1 MRILLVEDDRKTAGF
16 ILSGLKQAGY
26 GVVHAADG
34 EAGLAAFTDSPF
46 DVAVVDVMLPKLDG
60 ISLIEQVRGRLV
72 KTPVL
77 ILSAR
82 GTVDDRVRG
91 LKAGA
96 DDYLV
101 KPFAFSEL
109 LARIE
114 ALYRRSRNQ
123 PAPAVLQVEELVLD
137 RDRHKVFRGGKEI
150 MLQPRE
156 LALLEYLMQ
165 NAGRVVSRTMI
176 MEHVWDYDFDPE
188 TNVVETRVCR
198 LRDKVDRDFDKKLI
212 HTVRGLGYVL
222 EER

>member
-1 MRILLVEDDRKTAGF
+1 M
-16 ILSGLKQAGY
+16 
-26 GVVHAADG
+26 DG
-34 EAGLAAFTDSPF
+34 EAGRIAFSDSSF

-60 ISLIEQVRGRLV
+60 IRLIEQVRSRFV
-72 KTPVL
+72 TTPIL

-82 GTVDDRVRG
+82 GTVEDRVKG
-91 LKAGA
+91 LNAGA

-114 ALYRRSRNQ
+114 ALLRRSLNQ
-123 PAPAVLQVEELVLD
+123 PMAARLQVEDLVLD
-137 RDRHKVFRGGKEI
+137 RNRHKVFRGGKEI
-150 MLQPRE
+150 MLQPKE

-165 NAGRVVSRTMI
+165 NAGRVVSKTMI

-188 TNVVETRVCR
+188 TNVVECRVCR
-198 LRDKVDRDFDKKLI
+198 LRDKVDRDFEKKLI